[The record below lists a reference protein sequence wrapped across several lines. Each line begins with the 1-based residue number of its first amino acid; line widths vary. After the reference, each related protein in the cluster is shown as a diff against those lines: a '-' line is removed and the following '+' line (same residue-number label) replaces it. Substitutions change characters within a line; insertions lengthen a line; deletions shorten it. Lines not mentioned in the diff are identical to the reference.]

1 MERNMSINLKQPLVP
16 MTTLK
21 MFNASSRLV
30 GIPKEKVQV
39 IMTIPDITTFNDE
52 LHNTIFEMQDLTECF
67 IITNSSFDAIESMIE
82 EYQLDPSM
90 ISSDFKTFAK
100 TYKIA
105 FDEQN
110 MKKSLIIIDKNC
122 QITHEEIL

>member
-1 MERNMSINLKQPLVP
+1 MEHIMSINLKQPIVP

-21 MFNASSRLV
+21 MFNASSRLI

-39 IMTIPDITTFNDE
+39 IMTLPNITEFNDE

-67 IITNSSFDAIESMIE
+67 IITSSSFDEIESMIE
-82 EYQLDPSM
+82 EYQLDASM

-105 FDEQN
+105 FDEQS
-110 MKKSLIIIDKNC
+110 MKKALIIIDKNC

>member
-1 MERNMSINLKQPLVP
+1 MSINLKQPLVP

-21 MFNASSRLV
+21 MFNASSRLI

-67 IITNSSFDAIESMIE
+67 IITNSSFDAIENMIE
-82 EYQLDPSM
+82 ECQLDASM
-90 ISSDFKTFAK
+90 ISSDFKTFAQ

-105 FDEQN
+105 FDEHC
-110 MKKSLIIIDKNC
+110 MKKALIIIDKNC
-122 QITHEEIL
+122 QITHEEIV

>member
-39 IMTIPDITTFNDE
+39 IMTIPDITAFNDE

>member
-1 MERNMSINLKQPLVP
+1 MSINLKQPLVP

-39 IMTIPDITTFNDE
+39 IMTIPDITAFNDE